1 MIDTRAMH
9 LGDEARID
17 LQQTAHI
24 IRHLL
29 QLDLGTLIEPY
40 IGLVDRRDSDD
51 NPARTDG
58 WGVVVFFH
66 AIRTD
71 QWRRSS
77 QSISSPAALH
87 PAFSSGMAS
96 GRSTSATRK
105 ERLVLDD
112 CV

>member
-24 IRHLL
+24 VRHLL
-29 QLDLGTLIEPY
+29 QLDLGTLIERY

-51 NPARTDG
+51 NPARTYGLGRRHLLPYRQD
-58 WGVVVFFH
+58 
-66 AIRTD
+66 D
-71 QWRRSS
+71 QWRWSS
-77 QSISSPAALH
+77 QSISSPVGLH

-96 GRSTSATRK
+96 GRSTSAT
-105 ERLVLDD
+105 
-112 CV
+112 